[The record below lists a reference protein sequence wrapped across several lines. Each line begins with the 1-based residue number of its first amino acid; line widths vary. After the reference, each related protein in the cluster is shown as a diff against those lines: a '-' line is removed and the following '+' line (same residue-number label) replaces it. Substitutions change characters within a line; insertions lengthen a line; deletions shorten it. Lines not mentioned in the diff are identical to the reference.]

1 MWYTFG
7 METDL
12 LLGVLTV
19 IAVFAVVKL
28 LIFLC
33 KGGTFTQVA
42 RDATHLYCQIMIV
55 YPKMRKY
62 TAMYMALMMNSSAA
76 RDEMPESLIRKLVKS
91 AQHAEMDWLYVVCL
105 YTEHWFNRVGRTS
118 KYKFGADSQL
128 DAELVK
134 AVSEAACDILERG
147 STFYEDQL
155 RALPQS
161 VVMSYVIQYDEMD
174 ICPPTM

>member
-1 MWYTFG
+1 MWYTSSMDMHFI
-7 METDL
+7 L
-12 LLGVLTV
+12 AIVILTV
-19 IAVFAVVKL
+19 VLCVVKL

-33 KGGTFTQVA
+33 KGGTFTQVV
-42 RDATHLYCQIMIV
+42 RNATHLYCQIMIV

-147 STFYEDQL
+147 STCYEDQL